1 MLTNE
6 LLSAPYLHALAR
18 RLFVAADTPPA
29 IADAVAGILVGSN
42 LAGHD
47 SHGVL
52 RVPAYL
58 HQIEAGQLRPAG
70 EPQRVRDA
78 PGLLM
83 VDGQQGFGHYTAKR
97 AMEWGIDKARREN
110 VCAVSFTQVGHIGR
124 LGEYAEMAAAAGC
137 LGVITVGGGSTQ
149 NLRRVVPFGGG
160 AGSGALGTNPIAIGA
175 PTGDD
180 TPFVLDF
187 ATSVMAEGKV
197 QVARSKEM
205 PMPEGVILD
214 KAGQPTTNPHDFY
227 DGGYLRAFANHKGYA
242 LSLAFCLLAGLSGQF
257 SAEHRAL
264 SGAYMQILNIEAF
277 TPLAAYQQHV
287 RAFLDG
293 IKSLP
298 TAPGVD
304 EILVPGDFEQRNR
317 CQRLAGGAPIPA
329 MIRQQLAEW
338 AAKLGVATGEE
349 IVEAADHS
357 RYEKM

>member
-6 LLSAPYLHALAR
+6 LLPAPYLHALTR
-18 RLFVAADTPPA
+18 RLFVAVDAQPA
-29 IADAVAGILVGSN
+29 IADAVARILVGSN

-58 HQIEAGQLRPAG
+58 RQIEAGQLRPAV
-70 EPQRVRDA
+70 EPQLVRDA
-78 PGLLM
+78 PGLL
-83 VDGQQGFGHYTAKR
+83 VIDGQQGFGHHTAKR

-110 VCAVSFTQVGHIGR
+110 VCAISFTQVGHVGR

-137 LGVITVGGGSTQ
+137 VGLITVGGGSTKDI
-149 NLRRVVPFGGG
+149 NRVVPFGGG

-197 QVARSKEM
+197 QVARSKGL

-214 KAGQPTTNPHDFY
+214 KEGQPTTNPHDFY
-227 DGGYLRAFANHKGYA
+227 DSGYLRAFANHKGYA
-242 LSLAFCLLAGLSGQF
+242 LSLAVCLLAGLAGNF
-257 SAEHRAL
+257 NPEHQGI
-264 SGAYMQILNIEAF
+264 SGAYMQVINIDAF
-277 TPLAAYQQHV
+277 TPLAQYQQHV

-293 IKSLP
+293 IKTLP
-298 TAPGVD
+298 AAPGVD
-304 EILVPGDFEQRNR
+304 EILVPGEFEQRNR
-317 CQRLAGGAPIPA
+317 RRRLADGAPIPA

-338 AAKLGVATGEE
+338 ALKLDVTTGEE
-349 IVEAADHS
+349 IVAAADRA
-357 RYEKM
+357 RYGKM